1 MNWLEETEL
10 SMADLN
16 DMATPD
22 DSPLESTTFAGLQPG
37 PRLLVL
43 GAVHGNETCGPNA
56 IRRAIEDCRA
66 GRLRIRRG
74 SVTFVPV
81 ANPKAYRQRT
91 REGDR
96 NLNRDL
102 HDKPVPRDHEDRIGN
117 RLCALLRTHDVLL
130 DIHSFSGEGEP
141 FVFFGPEN
149 NSGPVEPFRSAA
161 AEADFAARL
170 GVSTIIYGWL
180 ENYAH
185 LIAARDRLALPP
197 LSAME
202 GYGTTEYMRFSGGY
216 GATIECGSHDDPASA
231 EIASRAIVNAFAT
244 LSLIDAERPHPQVKS
259 VIHMNE
265 VVICEAEGDRL
276 EGDWKTGD
284 AVAAGSPIARRANGE
299 IVTARTSGFIIF
311 PNRKAKAGE
320 GICHFGVASD
330 RLRRE

>member
-1 MNWLEETEL
+1 MTDL
-10 SMADLN
+10 S
-16 DMATPD
+16 DMATPGD
-22 DSPLESTTFAGLQPG
+22 APLESTTFAGLQPG
-37 PRLLVL
+37 PRFLIL

-66 GRLRIRRG
+66 GKLAIRRG

-81 ANPKAYRQRT
+81 ANPKAYRQHT

-102 HDKPVPRDHEDRIGN
+102 HDKPVPRDHEDRVGN
-117 RLCALLRTHDVLL
+117 RLCALLRAHDVLL

-141 FVFFGPEN
+141 FVFFGPED
-149 NSGPVEPFRSAA
+149 NSGPLEPFRSAA

-180 ENYAH
+180 EDYAQ
-185 LIAARDRLALPP
+185 LIAARDRLGLPP

-216 GATIECGSHDDPASA
+216 GATIECGSHDDPQSA
-231 EIASRAIVNAFAT
+231 EVAYRAIANALAT
-244 LSLIDAERPHPQVKS
+244 LSLIDAERSASPVKS

-265 VVICEAEGDRL
+265 VIICEAEGDKL

-284 AVAAGSPIARRANGE
+284 AVAAGSAIARRANGE
-299 IVTARTSGFIIF
+299 IVTAPTSGFIIF
-311 PNRKAKAGE
+311 PSRKAKVGE

>member
-1 MNWLEETEL
+1 MT
-10 SMADLN
+10 DPYHPV
-16 DMATPD
+16 ATD
-22 DSPLESTTFAGLQPG
+22 DAPLESTTFAGLQPG
-37 PRLLVL
+37 PRLLIL

-66 GRLRIRRG
+66 GKLNIRRG

-81 ANPKAYRQRT
+81 ANPKAYRRRT

-102 HDKPVPRDHEDRIGN
+102 HDKPVPRDHEDRVGN
-117 RLCALLRTHDVLL
+117 RLCALLRAHDVLL
-130 DIHSFSGEGEP
+130 DIHSFSGDGEP

-149 NSGPVEPFRSAA
+149 NAGPLEPFRSAV

-170 GVSTIIYGWL
+170 GVPTIIYGWL
-180 ENYAH
+180 ENYAQ
-185 LIAARDRLALPP
+185 LIAARDRLGLPP
-197 LSAME
+197 LSATE
-202 GYGTTEYMRFSGGY
+202 GYGTTEYMRFAGGY

-231 EIASRAIVNAFAT
+231 EIAYRAIDHALAA
-244 LSLIDAERPHPQVKS
+244 LSLVNGERPQSQARS
-259 VIHMNE
+259 VIHMKE
-265 VVICEAEGDRL
+265 VIICEAEGDRL

-299 IVTARTSGFIIF
+299 IVTAATPGFVIF
-311 PNRKAKAGE
+311 PNRKAKIGE

-330 RLRRE
+330 RLRRA

>member
-1 MNWLEETEL
+1 MT
-10 SMADLN
+10 DLN
-16 DMATPD
+16 NPTAID
-22 DSPLESTTFAGLQPG
+22 DAPLESTTFAGLQSG

-66 GRLRIRRG
+66 GKLAIRRG

-102 HDKPVPRDHEDRIGN
+102 HDKPVPRDHEDRVGN
-117 RLCALLRTHDVLL
+117 RLCALLRAHDVLL

-149 NSGPVEPFRSAA
+149 NTGPLEPFRSAA
-161 AEADFAARL
+161 VEADFAARL
-170 GVSTIIYGWL
+170 GVPTIIYGWL
-180 ENYAH
+180 ENYAQ
-185 LIAARDRLALPP
+185 LIAVRDRLRLPS
-197 LSAME
+197 LSPME
-202 GYGTTEYMRFSGGY
+202 GYGTTEYMRFCGGY

-231 EIASRAIVNAFAT
+231 EVAYRAIANALAT
-244 LSLIDAERPHPQVKS
+244 LSLIDAERPVSPMKS

-265 VVICEAEGDRL
+265 VIICEAEGDKL

-299 IVTARTSGFIIF
+299 MVVARTSGFIIF
-311 PNRKAKAGE
+311 PSRKAKIGE
-320 GICHFGVASD
+320 AICHFGIASD
-330 RLRRE
+330 RLRRA